1 MEVRSPLTLLVCGT
15 SNDQS
20 AAFLKELG
28 AQAFFV
34 PSNCALALLRGSE
47 SLLAVDAVVVDATS
61 IAYLDAMILPLGEEP
76 LRAADML
83 VREILKLP
91 PTVRMRN
98 GIPCNGLPIIVL
110 VDDHHYH
117 VFTAQYPGDAPSVT
131 VCKVPFRPNGSVDPY
146 ELPYGWEKIYS
157 VIARRVQE
165 WTFALVERMRSLGW
179 SLTVTRGI
187 GRKYDSAKSDFD
199 MESLAPSSTRL
210 EERSG
215 NGQIVGRITLVQWDH
230 RIVGKMFGEF
240 SESIKYERH
249 MREYWFQR
257 LFSENPYLLGA
268 ASFELVPH
276 PHFVPVRGDTRF
288 PRTQIPDFIL
298 RRVFQ
303 GTALR
308 AIEIKRPDTP
318 PSTLGKGVRQV
329 LQAAKFIDDPGYK
342 ETPQIAGFGRFP
354 HAVRPLVIAG
364 LSTRPAFEAHR
375 RQQTAAEVLGYDE
388 VLDNEVRRYTF
399 VPSAG
404 LSAYIRDTYEP
415 Q

>member
-1 MEVRSPLTLLVCGT
+1 
-15 SNDQS
+15 
-20 AAFLKELG
+20 
-28 AQAFFV
+28 
-34 PSNCALALLRGSE
+34 
-47 SLLAVDAVVVDATS
+47 
-61 IAYLDAMILPLGEEP
+61 
-76 LRAADML
+76 
-83 VREILKLP
+83 
-91 PTVRMRN
+91 
-98 GIPCNGLPIIVL
+98 
-110 VDDHHYH
+110 
-117 VFTAQYPGDAPSVT
+117 
-131 VCKVPFRPNGSVDPY
+131 
-146 ELPYGWEKIYS
+146 
-157 VIARRVQE
+157 
-165 WTFALVERMRSLGW
+165 
-179 SLTVTRGI
+179 
-187 GRKYDSAKSDFD
+187 
-199 MESLAPSSTRL
+199 
-210 EERSG
+210 
-215 NGQIVGRITLVQWDH
+215 
-230 RIVGKMFGEF
+230 MFGEF

-298 RRVFQ
+298 RRLFQ

>member
-20 AAFLKELG
+20 AVFLKELG
-28 AQAFFV
+28 AQGFFV
-34 PSNCALALLRGSE
+34 PNNCILALLRDSG

-83 VREILKLP
+83 VREILHLP

-98 GIPCNGLPIIVL
+98 GVPCNDLPIIVL
-110 VDDHHYH
+110 VDGHHH
-117 VFTAQYPGDAPSVT
+117 SSFTSQYPGNAPSVT
-131 VCKVPFRPNGSVDPY
+131 VCKVPFRPDGWVDPY
-146 ELPYGWEKIYS
+146 ELPYGWDKIYS
-157 VIARRVQE
+157 VIERRVQE

-179 SLTVTRGI
+179 SLTATRGV
-187 GRKYDSAKSDFD
+187 GRKYDSAKPDFD
-199 MESLAPSSTRL
+199 MERLAPISTRL
-210 EERSG
+210 QERSG
-215 NGQIVGRITLVQWDH
+215 NGQIVGSIALVQWDH
-230 RIVGKMFGEF
+230 RIVGKVFEDF
-240 SESIKYERH
+240 SESIKYDRH
-249 MREYWFQR
+249 VREYWFQR
-257 LFSENPYLLGA
+257 LFTENPYLLGA

-288 PRTQIPDFIL
+288 PRTQIPDFVL
-298 RRVFQ
+298 RRLYG
-303 GTALR
+303 GTTLR

-318 PSTLGKGVRQV
+318 PSRLGKGVRQV
-329 LQAAKFIDDPGYK
+329 LHASKFIDDPSYNG
-342 ETPQIAGFGRFP
+342 TSQIVGFGQFP
-354 HAVRPLVIAG
+354 HSVRPLLIAG

-375 RQQTAAEVLGYDE
+375 RKQTAAEVLGYNE

-399 VPSAG
+399 VLSAG
-404 LSAYIRDTYEP
+404 VSAYIRGSYEP